1 MAINLNEANFTE
13 HTAKG
18 AVLVDFWAAWC
29 GPCQAVLPIMD
40 ELSKDFEGRASIC
53 KVNVDEERALARQYG
68 VSSIPTILL
77 MKDGQVVERI
87 VGAQS
92 KSVFETKLNALLMS
106 KRFKQSLDTLG
117 DVAFKSL
124 KERIL
129 KFLHANAQNGVV
141 RTSQENIA
149 SNIGSAR
156 EAVAKV
162 LKELKNEGFIDTRRG
177 EILLKS
183 KGA

>member
-1 MAINLNEANFTE
+1 MAINLNEANFKE
-13 HTAKG
+13 HTTKG

-68 VSSIPTILL
+68 ISSIPTILL

-92 KSVFETKLNALLMS
+92 KSVFETKLNALL
-106 KRFKQSLDTLG
+106 
-117 DVAFKSL
+117 
-124 KERIL
+124 
-129 KFLHANAQNGVV
+129 
-141 RTSQENIA
+141 
-149 SNIGSAR
+149 
-156 EAVAKV
+156 
-162 LKELKNEGFIDTRRG
+162 
-177 EILLKS
+177 
-183 KGA
+183 

>member
-1 MAINLNEANFTE
+1 MAINLNEANFKE
-13 HTAKG
+13 HTAKD

-92 KSVFETKLNALLMS
+92 KSVFESKLNALL
-106 KRFKQSLDTLG
+106 
-117 DVAFKSL
+117 
-124 KERIL
+124 
-129 KFLHANAQNGVV
+129 
-141 RTSQENIA
+141 
-149 SNIGSAR
+149 
-156 EAVAKV
+156 
-162 LKELKNEGFIDTRRG
+162 
-177 EILLKS
+177 
-183 KGA
+183 

>member
-1 MAINLNEANFTE
+1 MCKIQNAKGKAFLNLSKFALQSNFVTQTFCAFDYNNLILSKGEKMAINLNEANFNE

-18 AVLVDFWAAWC
+18 VVLVDFWAAWC

-92 KSVFETKLNALLMS
+92 KSVFETKLNALL
-106 KRFKQSLDTLG
+106 
-117 DVAFKSL
+117 
-124 KERIL
+124 
-129 KFLHANAQNGVV
+129 
-141 RTSQENIA
+141 
-149 SNIGSAR
+149 
-156 EAVAKV
+156 
-162 LKELKNEGFIDTRRG
+162 
-177 EILLKS
+177 
-183 KGA
+183 

>member
-1 MAINLNEANFTE
+1 MCKIQNAKGKAFLNLSKFALQSNFVTQVFCAFDYNNLILSKGEKMAINLTEANFTE

-77 MKDGQVVERI
+77 MKDGQVIERI

-92 KSVFETKLNALLMS
+92 KSVFETKLNALL
-106 KRFKQSLDTLG
+106 
-117 DVAFKSL
+117 
-124 KERIL
+124 
-129 KFLHANAQNGVV
+129 
-141 RTSQENIA
+141 
-149 SNIGSAR
+149 
-156 EAVAKV
+156 
-162 LKELKNEGFIDTRRG
+162 
-177 EILLKS
+177 
-183 KGA
+183 

>member
-18 AVLVDFWAAWC
+18 VVLVDFWAAWC

-92 KSVFETKLNALLMS
+92 KSVFETKLNALL
-106 KRFKQSLDTLG
+106 
-117 DVAFKSL
+117 
-124 KERIL
+124 
-129 KFLHANAQNGVV
+129 
-141 RTSQENIA
+141 
-149 SNIGSAR
+149 
-156 EAVAKV
+156 
-162 LKELKNEGFIDTRRG
+162 
-177 EILLKS
+177 
-183 KGA
+183 

>member
-1 MAINLNEANFTE
+1 MAINLNEANFGE

-18 AVLVDFWAAWC
+18 VVLVDFWAAWC

-92 KSVFETKLNALLMS
+92 KSVFETKLNALL
-106 KRFKQSLDTLG
+106 
-117 DVAFKSL
+117 
-124 KERIL
+124 
-129 KFLHANAQNGVV
+129 
-141 RTSQENIA
+141 
-149 SNIGSAR
+149 
-156 EAVAKV
+156 
-162 LKELKNEGFIDTRRG
+162 
-177 EILLKS
+177 
-183 KGA
+183 

>member
-1 MAINLNEANFTE
+1 MAINLNEANFKE

-18 AVLVDFWAAWC
+18 VVLVDFWAAWC

-53 KVNVDEERALARQYG
+53 KVNVDEERALARQYS

-92 KSVFETKLNALLMS
+92 KSVFETKLNALL
-106 KRFKQSLDTLG
+106 
-117 DVAFKSL
+117 
-124 KERIL
+124 
-129 KFLHANAQNGVV
+129 
-141 RTSQENIA
+141 
-149 SNIGSAR
+149 
-156 EAVAKV
+156 
-162 LKELKNEGFIDTRRG
+162 
-177 EILLKS
+177 
-183 KGA
+183 

>member
-1 MAINLNEANFTE
+1 MAINLNEANFNE

-18 AVLVDFWAAWC
+18 VVLVDFWAAWC

-92 KSVFETKLNALLMS
+92 KSVFETKLNALL
-106 KRFKQSLDTLG
+106 
-117 DVAFKSL
+117 
-124 KERIL
+124 
-129 KFLHANAQNGVV
+129 
-141 RTSQENIA
+141 
-149 SNIGSAR
+149 
-156 EAVAKV
+156 
-162 LKELKNEGFIDTRRG
+162 
-177 EILLKS
+177 
-183 KGA
+183 

>member
-1 MAINLNEANFTE
+1 MAINLNEANFKE

-18 AVLVDFWAAWC
+18 VVLVDFWAAWC

-53 KVNVDEERALARQYG
+53 KVNVDKERALARQYG

-92 KSVFETKLNALLMS
+92 KSVFETKLNALL
-106 KRFKQSLDTLG
+106 
-117 DVAFKSL
+117 
-124 KERIL
+124 
-129 KFLHANAQNGVV
+129 
-141 RTSQENIA
+141 
-149 SNIGSAR
+149 
-156 EAVAKV
+156 
-162 LKELKNEGFIDTRRG
+162 
-177 EILLKS
+177 
-183 KGA
+183 

>member
-1 MAINLNEANFTE
+1 MAINLNEANFNE
-13 HTAKG
+13 RTAKG
-18 AVLVDFWAAWC
+18 VVLVDFWAAWC

-92 KSVFETKLNALLMS
+92 KSVFETKLNALL
-106 KRFKQSLDTLG
+106 
-117 DVAFKSL
+117 
-124 KERIL
+124 
-129 KFLHANAQNGVV
+129 
-141 RTSQENIA
+141 
-149 SNIGSAR
+149 
-156 EAVAKV
+156 
-162 LKELKNEGFIDTRRG
+162 
-177 EILLKS
+177 
-183 KGA
+183 

>member
-1 MAINLNEANFTE
+1 MCKIQNAKGKAFLNLSKLALQSNFVTQAFCAFDYNNLILSKGEKMAINLNEANFTE

-92 KSVFETKLNALLMS
+92 KSVFETKLNALL
-106 KRFKQSLDTLG
+106 
-117 DVAFKSL
+117 
-124 KERIL
+124 
-129 KFLHANAQNGVV
+129 
-141 RTSQENIA
+141 
-149 SNIGSAR
+149 
-156 EAVAKV
+156 
-162 LKELKNEGFIDTRRG
+162 
-177 EILLKS
+177 
-183 KGA
+183 

>member
-1 MAINLNEANFTE
+1 MAINLNEANFNE

-18 AVLVDFWAAWC
+18 VVLVDFWAAWC

-53 KVNVDEERALARQYG
+53 KVNVDEERALARQHG

-92 KSVFETKLNALLMS
+92 KSVFETKLNALL
-106 KRFKQSLDTLG
+106 
-117 DVAFKSL
+117 
-124 KERIL
+124 
-129 KFLHANAQNGVV
+129 
-141 RTSQENIA
+141 
-149 SNIGSAR
+149 
-156 EAVAKV
+156 
-162 LKELKNEGFIDTRRG
+162 
-177 EILLKS
+177 
-183 KGA
+183 

>member
-1 MAINLNEANFTE
+1 MAINLNEANFNE

-18 AVLVDFWAAWC
+18 TVLVDFWAAWC

-92 KSVFETKLNALLMS
+92 KSVFETKLNALL
-106 KRFKQSLDTLG
+106 
-117 DVAFKSL
+117 
-124 KERIL
+124 
-129 KFLHANAQNGVV
+129 
-141 RTSQENIA
+141 
-149 SNIGSAR
+149 
-156 EAVAKV
+156 
-162 LKELKNEGFIDTRRG
+162 
-177 EILLKS
+177 
-183 KGA
+183 

>member
-1 MAINLNEANFTE
+1 M
-13 HTAKG
+13 
-18 AVLVDFWAAWC
+18 
-29 GPCQAVLPIMD
+29 
-40 ELSKDFEGRASIC
+40 
-53 KVNVDEERALARQYG
+53 
-68 VSSIPTILL
+68 
-77 MKDGQVVERI
+77 
-87 VGAQS
+87 
-92 KSVFETKLNALLMS
+92 
-106 KRFKQSLDTLG
+106 
-117 DVAFKSL
+117 AFKSL

>member
-1 MAINLNEANFTE
+1 MCKIQNAKGKAFLNLSKFALQSNFVTQEFCAFDYNNLILSKGEKMAINLNEANFKE

-18 AVLVDFWAAWC
+18 VVLVDFWAAWC

-53 KVNVDEERALARQYG
+53 KVNVDEERTLARQYG

-92 KSVFETKLNALLMS
+92 KSVFETKLNALL
-106 KRFKQSLDTLG
+106 
-117 DVAFKSL
+117 
-124 KERIL
+124 
-129 KFLHANAQNGVV
+129 
-141 RTSQENIA
+141 
-149 SNIGSAR
+149 
-156 EAVAKV
+156 
-162 LKELKNEGFIDTRRG
+162 
-177 EILLKS
+177 
-183 KGA
+183 

>member
-1 MAINLNEANFTE
+1 MAINLNEANFNE

-18 AVLVDFWAAWC
+18 VVLVDFWAAWC

-53 KVNVDEERALARQYG
+53 KVNVDEERALARQHG

-92 KSVFETKLNALLMS
+92 KSVFESKLNALL
-106 KRFKQSLDTLG
+106 
-117 DVAFKSL
+117 
-124 KERIL
+124 
-129 KFLHANAQNGVV
+129 
-141 RTSQENIA
+141 
-149 SNIGSAR
+149 
-156 EAVAKV
+156 
-162 LKELKNEGFIDTRRG
+162 
-177 EILLKS
+177 
-183 KGA
+183 

>member
-1 MAINLNEANFTE
+1 M
-13 HTAKG
+13 
-18 AVLVDFWAAWC
+18 DFWAAWC

-92 KSVFETKLNALLMS
+92 KSVFESKLNALL
-106 KRFKQSLDTLG
+106 
-117 DVAFKSL
+117 
-124 KERIL
+124 
-129 KFLHANAQNGVV
+129 
-141 RTSQENIA
+141 
-149 SNIGSAR
+149 
-156 EAVAKV
+156 
-162 LKELKNEGFIDTRRG
+162 
-177 EILLKS
+177 
-183 KGA
+183 